1 MNQFST
7 QSQTKRNEAWESVLC
22 QLNVHT
28 WSELARISG
37 IDKSLIS
44 KARQGQKPLSAES
57 RKKILDLLVIGFPNQ
72 ENLEH
77 WLADIGWSLHPGDE
91 AYLRWIYQEL
101 VFLPSLH
108 KIPRYYV
115 HRPELENCVI
125 TIVSGESSQ
134 TFPILSRGV
143 VISGMD
149 GIGKSTLVRVALKD
163 YPSLKESFPD
173 GVFWIDCHESEY
185 EQIIRQLAD
194 ELDLEP
200 ALPVEAELWRLLRRD
215 LRWRKALLVFDG
227 VESIHTVQR
236 LMEILGSSRSQC
248 VFTTQQRSFE
258 GELHHYLLSHFPV
271 KSLTEEQ
278 GMVMLM
284 GMLPGQITKR
294 HRKIVRQIVTRVG
307 GMPLAIEILARFV
320 QATAISWKD
329 LLIQINQY
337 PMETLTDKAM
347 LTRNGSVRFCFDLMY
362 EYLFEVHPQA
372 AMCFKAL
379 GAFAR
384 PSGSVRLLF
393 RVAGIDIRDGPM
405 AFQTLS
411 RCSLIDIRMEAGH
424 RIWNTHIL
432 YKDYATEKLFEDS
445 EETMKMRNEY
455 LQTLS
460 EWLVDHLETTDQEA
474 YNKAF
479 DGVLV
484 AQDDILKAIEIA
496 IEEDKLVTAL
506 KMLVGSVANLMF
518 YGQRMGELDMTLKT
532 IEEGLVNSSNADQEM
547 LSTLVIARQ
556 QVETIHNE
564 LNDDVVRL
572 ENGLSDEISPVQ
584 RVEIYFDL
592 FTRHLV
598 LGDLGACETVLS
610 QANQVL
616 LEKQPKKLS
625 ELLAIH
631 RGLSTYLTVAQD
643 GEILSVDASSQSLS
657 VLDLPQWAQKRLE
670 LLDKLAERVFETYG
684 IDQDAITYSR
694 LSEKAHGP

>member
-1 MNQFST
+1 M
-7 QSQTKRNEAWESVLC
+7 
-22 QLNVHT
+22 
-28 WSELARISG
+28 ARISG

-57 RKKILDLLVIGFPNQ
+57 RKKILDLLAIGFPSQ
-72 ENLEH
+72 ATLEH
-77 WLADIGWSLHPGDE
+77 WLADIVWPLYPGDK

-115 HRPELENCVI
+115 HRPELEKSVI
-125 TIVSGESSQ
+125 TMVSRESSQ
-134 TFPILSRGV
+134 TFPLSSRSV
-143 VISGMD
+143 VISGID

-163 YPSLKESFPD
+163 YPSLKENFPD

-194 ELDLEP
+194 ELDIEP
-200 ALPVEAELWRLLRRD
+200 ALPVEAELWLLLRRD
-215 LRWRKALLVFDG
+215 LRSKKALLVFDG
-227 VESIHTVQR
+227 VDSIHTVQR
-236 LMEILGSSRSQC
+236 LMEIFCSSRSRC
-248 VFTTQQRSFE
+248 IFTTQQRPFE
-258 GELHHYLLSHFPV
+258 GELHNYLLSHLPV

-278 GMVMLM
+278 GLAMLM
-284 GMLPGQITKR
+284 GMLLGQISKR
-294 HRKIVRQIVTRVG
+294 QHVIVKQIVARVG
-307 GMPLAIEILARFV
+307 GLPLAIETLARLV

-329 LLIQINQY
+329 LLIQINQC

-347 LTRNGSVRFCFDLMY
+347 LTRNGSVRVCFDLMY
-362 EYLFEVHPQA
+362 DYLSEIHPQA

-384 PSGSVRLLF
+384 PSGSVRLLS
-393 RVAGIDIRDGPM
+393 RIAGIDIRDDPM
-405 AFQTLS
+405 ALQTLS
-411 RCSLIDIRMEAGH
+411 RYSLIDIRMEDGH

-432 YKDYATEKLFEDS
+432 YKDYATKKLFDDS

-460 EWLVDHLETTDQEA
+460 EWLADYLETTDQEE
-474 YNKAF
+474 YNKVF

-518 YGQRMGELDMTLKT
+518 YGQKMGELDITLKT
-532 IEEGLVNSSNADQEM
+532 IEGGLAKISNADQEM
-547 LSTLVIARQ
+547 LSTLLTARQ
-556 QVETIHNE
+556 QLETIRNE
-564 LNDDVVRL
+564 LNDEVLRL
-572 ENGLSDEISPVQ
+572 ENGLSGEISPVQ
-584 RVEIYFDL
+584 MVEIYFDL
-592 FTRHLV
+592 FTHHLV
-598 LGDLGACETVLS
+598 LGNLEACEIVLS

-616 LEKQPKKLS
+616 IERQPENLA

-631 RGLSTYLTVAQD
+631 RGLSTYLAVAQD
-643 GEILSVDASSQSLS
+643 GAILSVDASSQPLN
-657 VLDLPQWAQKRLE
+657 VLDLPQWAHKRLK
-670 LLDKLAERVFETYG
+670 LLEKLADRVFETYG
-684 IDQDAITYSR
+684 IDQDTIKS
-694 LSEKAHGP
+694 SVD